1 MSSPA
6 WSDSNDGE
14 LVKGAT
20 GWGVRTLIRWLEATA
35 A

>member
-6 WSDSNDGE
+6 WADSGDGE
-14 LVKGAT
+14 LTKGAT
-20 GWGVRTLIRWLEATA
+20 GWGVRTLTRWLETTA